1 MAQSSDGSLGQRVEH
16 STADAAHTAAEE
28 EEHSPHQVEGNCK
41 ARMQEEG
48 KTAVVVV
55 EGRQGSLGWAV
66 VVGKGWSSSLE
77 EGEGC
82 CLGERIRIEGF
93 LEVAHSCIAVV
104 AVGIVVL
111 DTSCFVLLLVFLC
124 GCE

>member
-1 MAQSSDGSLGQRVEH
+1 MEH

-48 KTAVVVV
+48 RTAVAV
-55 EGRQGSLGWAV
+55 GDRQGSLGCAV
-66 VVGKGWSSSLE
+66 VVGKGWSSSPE
-77 EGEGC
+77 EGEDC
-82 CLGERIRIEGF
+82 RLEERIRTEDF

-104 AVGIVVL
+104 AAGIVVL
-111 DTSCFVLLLVFLC
+111 DTSWFVLLLEFLC